1 MINETHKKLTLKEK
15 FDFSLKYSLIYASLI
30 SLIFAIARIAGFYT
44 VIELRFINYV
54 ILFPI
59 GYLGVRAAFN
69 SNKGFINYFNGM
81 MISFLIGFLGQ
92 IWFMLIFLTYLLFDS
107 SVYAFLIEQLPQ
119 PILYPHLSLAF
130 IMISEGL
137 GASAILALTMM
148 QIFKTRHKD
157 LLSVEQE

>member
-1 MINETHKKLTLKEK
+1 MTNENHKKLSLKEK
-15 FDFSLKYSLIYASLI
+15 LDFSLKYSLIYASLI

-44 VIELRFINYV
+44 IVELRFINYM

-59 GYLGVRAAFN
+59 GYFGVRSAFN
-69 SNKGFINYFNGM
+69 SNRGYLNYFNGI

-92 IWFMLIFLTYLLFDS
+92 IWFMLIFMTYLLFDS
-107 SVYAFLIEQLPQ
+107 SVYTFLIDQLPQ

-130 IMISEGL
+130 IMVSEGL

-157 LLSVEQE
+157 VLSAEQE